1 MNAPLRIMTNDNGME
16 YFSTKRQTNDG
27 REYYDAQIL
36 WYGVFQT
43 CNVFLTIADTLRWFR
58 KHGLKGKDRQV
69 DQYGRVLC
77 AR

>member
-1 MNAPLRIMTNDNGME
+1 MNVPLRIMTNDNGME
-16 YFSTKRQTNDG
+16 YCSQRRQSCNSPDW
-27 REYYDAQIL
+27 YDAWIAFYGTYQI
-36 WYGVFQT
+36 GHTFP
-43 CNVFLTIADTLRWFR
+43 TIAATLAWFR